1 MIFFLSLFFFSFPL
15 GDNVHCIAKGEL
27 KMERHKG
34 SLFFQRR
41 TEGLRAGI
49 RQGQEKNGTARV
61 GGGGVQMKMA
71 AGAPAPASHSDDT
84 QRLLRMRAVLRGSN
98 NPADM
103 RKFLNAL

>member
-1 MIFFLSLFFFSFPL
+1 MIFFFSLFFFSFPL

-61 GGGGVQMKMA
+61 GGGGG
-71 AGAPAPASHSDDT
+71 GADEN
-84 QRLLRMRAVLRGSN
+84 GSGGSG
-98 NPADM
+98 PCQP
-103 RKFLNAL
+103 R